1 MIITN
6 FLLDEIKSNLI
17 FFNII
22 FCFYFEEN
30 KIFSLDGVFYF
41 IFIFK
46 NLGLIFYKKFKN
58 KI

>member
-6 FLLDEIKSNLI
+6 FLLDEIKGNLI

-22 FCFYFEEN
+22 FFFYFEEN

-46 NLGLIFYKKFKN
+46 NLGLIFYKKF
-58 KI
+58 